1 MNNNI
6 LSKNVKHIKMVPKS
20 QQTDNKSVGCLGET
34 WETRIATQYGPVVPF
49 YSKGNVFVIYNRLIN
64 D

>member
-1 MNNNI
+1 
-6 LSKNVKHIKMVPKS
+6 MVPES